1 MHSFITSLSWLATR
15 AAIVSLRSKVQYSH
29 LSQPTRDVIR
39 QLGIRRGGCR
49 GGSHYRRHVLAAH
62 RVTSSLTADVCQQTR
77 IATIVGNRSDDEP
90 SRRRDERNDGFQSRV
105 TVARPRVLTDVKVTP
120 LTSTTFRTAR
130 IYNYVPPTLY
140 VLNAA
145 AITKPHAVDHI
156 AADMRGYNVDVAI
169 ITETHLKR
177 KHADHIVSVDGY
189 TLFRRDRAGRRGGG
203 VAVYVSSRLR
213 ASLWTSV
220 RDHPDYELLWVRVQ
234 SDTYSAVIGAL
245 YHPHKSI
252 YVVQDLLSHIDE
264 CLEAIANDMP
274 SVLVVLAGDF
284 NALRDC
290 LLYTSDAADE

>member
-1 MHSFITSLSWLATR
+1 M
-15 AAIVSLRSKVQYSH
+15 
-29 LSQPTRDVIR
+29 
-39 QLGIRRGGCR
+39 
-49 GGSHYRRHVLAAH
+49 
-62 RVTSSLTADVCQQTR
+62 
-77 IATIVGNRSDDEP
+77 
-90 SRRRDERNDGFQSRV
+90 
-105 TVARPRVLTDVKVTP
+105 TP

-145 AITKPHAVDHI
+145 AITKPHAVDHL

-203 VAVYVSSRLR
+203 VAVYVSSRLH
-213 ASLWTSV
+213 ASVWTSV

-245 YHPHKSI
+245 YHPPKPI

-264 CLEAIANDMP
+264 CLEAIANGMP

-284 NALRDC
+284 NGLRDDEVVSRAALIPLVKQPTRGQNC
-290 LLYTSDAADE
+290 LDRIHVNELCFEHVKVVASVVKSDHNAVIAYSGTSHNNINKLSLIHI